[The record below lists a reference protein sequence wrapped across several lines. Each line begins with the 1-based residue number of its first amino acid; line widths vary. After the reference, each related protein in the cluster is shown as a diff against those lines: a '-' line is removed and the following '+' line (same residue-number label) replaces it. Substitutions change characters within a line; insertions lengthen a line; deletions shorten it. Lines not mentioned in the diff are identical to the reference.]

1 MTGFFEIVSFIV
13 LPLGWG
19 LAVELAF
26 ELLRRRYGR
35 RKAGRPERD
44 AP

>member
-1 MTGFFEIVSFIV
+1 MTRFLEIVSFIV

-19 LAVELAF
+19 LAVEFAF
-26 ELLRRRYGR
+26 ELLRRHYGR
-35 RKAGRPERD
+35 RRAGRPERD